1 MRDDVRVARRTGWCA
16 ALAVS
21 LLLALGG
28 CGTASPPSR
37 PTGVDELVV
46 PTPSPD
52 PDDFVRGVD
61 NPWFPLPAGATWSY
75 EATGFPDGA
84 APTATA
90 RVLPGTVDVAGVAT
104 TSLERTLPDGTTT
117 TDHYAQD
124 REGNVW
130 WFGRDGLW
138 AAGEDG
144 AGAGLAMP
152 AAPRLGDGWRAAY
165 AAGVVDVR
173 ATVST
178 LDETVSTPVGR
189 FTDVVAVDTT
199 DAQVPQSGTRSL
211 YARGVGLVEQVA
223 LEGPVVE
230 LRLQTGP

>member
-1 MRDDVRVARRTGWCA
+1 MARRAGRCA
-16 ALAVS
+16 ALVAVV
-21 LLLALGG
+21 LVALAG

-52 PDDFVRGVD
+52 PGDFVDGVD
-61 NPWFPLPAGATWSY
+61 NVWFPLPSGAVWTYDVS
-75 EATGFPDGA
+75 GA
-84 APTATA
+84 APGIEGTATA
-90 RVLPGTVDVAGVAT
+90 RVLPGTEDIAGVAT
-104 TSLERTLPDGTTT
+104 TARELTMPDGTTT

-124 REGNVW
+124 RDGNVW
-130 WFGRDGLW
+130 CFGRDGLW
-138 AAGEDG
+138 RVGEDG

-152 AAPRLGDGWRAAY
+152 AGPRLGDGWRAAY

-173 ATVST
+173 ATVSS

-189 FTDVVAVDTT
+189 FTDVVALETT
-199 DAQVPQSGTRSL
+199 DVDAPQSGLQSL
-211 YARGVGLVEQVA
+211 YARGVGLVEQLA

-230 LRLQTGP
+230 LRLRTGP